1 MPTRKSGKV
10 FQNVTGKCLRERPV
24 MRSQRVYFGVRYI
37 STKKS
42 LERSGVLEL
51 FWHGSC
57 MLEMLLSF

>member
-10 FQNVTGKCLRERPV
+10 FQNVTKKYPRERPV
-24 MRSQRVYFGVRYI
+24 MRSQRVLFGVRYT

-51 FWHGSC
+51 FWHDSC
-57 MLEMLLSF
+57 MLEMLVSF

>member
-1 MPTRKSGKV
+1 MPSRKRGRML
-10 FQNVTGKCLRERPV
+10 QNVTGKCLRERPV
-24 MRSQRVYFGVRYI
+24 LRSQRVFLGVRYT

-57 MLEMLLSF
+57 MLEMLVSF

>member
-24 MRSQRVYFGVRYI
+24 MRSERCFFGVGYR

-42 LERSGVLEL
+42 LGRSGDFRIFRIILA
-51 FWHGSC
+51 
-57 MLEMLLSF
+57 

>member
-24 MRSQRVYFGVRYI
+24 VRSQRVYFGVRYT

-42 LERSGVLEL
+42 LERSGYLEL
-51 FWHGSC
+51 FWHDSC
-57 MLEMLLSF
+57 MLEMLASI